1 MLRPLLGRKSRRAV
15 PSTRHVSHPNRTIEQ
30 RLGAFS
36 GPTSL
41 LGIESFKPL
50 IVRLA
55 LSGASP
61 HQCRSRSFPAL
72 SAFSEGVS
80 VTNDR

>member
-41 LGIESFKPL
+41 LGIESFKL
-50 IVRLA
+50 LVVRLG

-61 HQCRSRSFPAL
+61 PYGVVAARSRRCRRSPK
-72 SAFSEGVS
+72 VYQ
-80 VTNDR
+80 